1 MEISKKWFS
10 KKILCGIGCNHMC
23 CKSPSFRVEF
33 SKDEIDDLSKKY
45 NKSLNPT
52 EYQNG
57 CCSHLKDDD
66 TGCSFGD
73 DKPKWCKVFPIVENS
88 NNRLVLSNW
97 SWLHCPK
104 PNDYILDR
112 IEDGKWYY
120 KLKKRHKNKLDQVIL
135 NDDIE
140 NVIPNF
146 FEREDIQGV
155 LNER

>member
-1 MEISKKWFS
+1 MKISEKWFG
-10 KKILCGIGCNHMC
+10 KKILCGIGCNYMC
-23 CKSPSFRVEF
+23 CNSQTFRVEF

-73 DKPKWCKVFPIVENS
+73 DRPTYCKTFPITENK
-88 NNRLVLSNW
+88 NNTLVLSNW
-97 SWLHCPK
+97 SFLHCPK

-112 IEDGKWYY
+112 KEDGKWYY
-120 KLKKRHKNKLDQVIL
+120 RLKKSHKNKLDELVL
-135 NDDIE
+135 DNDINDY
-140 NVIPNF
+140 PNF
-146 FEREDIQGV
+146 FEREDVKGV
-155 LNER
+155 MK

>member
-10 KKILCGIGCNHMC
+10 KKILCGSCLFGCCNS
-23 CKSPSFRVEF
+23 KTFRVEF
-33 SKDEIDDLSKKY
+33 LPSEIEYLEKKY

-73 DKPKWCKVFPIVENS
+73 DKPKWCKMFPIVENS

-97 SWLHCPK
+97 SFLHCPK
-104 PNDYILDR
+104 PTDYILDR
-112 IEDGKWYY
+112 IENGKYHY
-120 KLKKRHKNKLDQVIL
+120 LLKKTHKNKLDELVLDNEI
-135 NDDIE
+135 NDY
-140 NVIPNF
+140 PNF
-146 FEREDIQGV
+146 FEREDIKGV
-155 LNER
+155 MK

>member
-1 MEISKKWFS
+1 M
-10 KKILCGIGCNHMC
+10 
-23 CKSPSFRVEF
+23 EF
-33 SKDEIDDLSKKY
+33 SKNEIDYLSKKY
-45 NKSLNPT
+45 NQSIKSI

-57 CCSHLKDDD
+57 KCRHLNGN
-66 TGCSFGD
+66 GCSFGD
-73 DKPKWCKVFPIVENS
+73 DRPTYCKTFPITENK
-88 NNRLVLSNW
+88 NNTLVLSNW

-155 LNER
+155 MK

>member
-33 SKDEIDDLSKKY
+33 SKDEIGYLSKKY

-73 DKPKWCKVFPIVENS
+73 DRPTYCKTFPITENK
-88 NNRLVLSNW
+88 NNTLVLSNW

-104 PNDYILDR
+104 PSDYILDR
-112 IEDGKWYY
+112 KEDGKWYY
-120 KLKKRHKNKLDQVIL
+120 RLKKSHKNKLDELVL
-135 NDDIE
+135 DNDINDY
-140 NVIPNF
+140 PNF
-146 FEREDIQGV
+146 FEREDVKGV
-155 LNER
+155 MK

>member
-1 MEISKKWFS
+1 MEISEKWFS
-10 KKILCGIGCNHMC
+10 KKILCGVACKYGCCN
-23 CKSPSFRVEF
+23 SQTFRVEF

-66 TGCSFGD
+66 TGCSFSG

-97 SWLHCPK
+97 SFLHCPK
-104 PNDYILDR
+104 PNDYILEKK
-112 IEDGKWYY
+112 EDGKWYY
-120 KLKKRHKNKLDQVIL
+120 RLKKKHKNKLDELVL
-135 NDDIE
+135 DNDINDY
-140 NVIPNF
+140 PNF

>member
-10 KKILCGIGCNHMC
+10 KKILCGSCLFGCCNS
-23 CKSPSFRVEF
+23 KTFRVEF
-33 SKDEIDDLSKKY
+33 LPSEIEYLEKKY

-66 TGCSFGD
+66 TGCSFD
-73 DKPKWCKVFPIVENS
+73 DAKPKWCKMFPIVENS

-97 SWLHCPK
+97 SFLHCPK
-104 PNDYILDR
+104 PNDYILEKK
-112 IEDGKWYY
+112 EDGKWYY
-120 KLKKRHKNKLDQVIL
+120 RLQKKHKNKLDELVL
-135 NDDIE
+135 DNDINDY
-140 NVIPNF
+140 PNF
-146 FEREDIQGV
+146 LEREDIQGV

>member
-10 KKILCGIGCNHMC
+10 KKILCGSCLFGCCNS
-23 CKSPSFRVEF
+23 KTFRVEF
-33 SKDEIDDLSKKY
+33 LPSEIEYLEKKY

-73 DKPKWCKVFPIVENS
+73 DKPKWCKMFPIVENS

-97 SWLHCPK
+97 SFLHCPK

-112 IEDGKWYY
+112 KENGKYHY
-120 KLKKRHKNKLDQVIL
+120 LLKKPHKNKRDELVLD
-135 NDDIE
+135 NDINDYH
-140 NVIPNF
+140 NF
-146 FEREDIQGV
+146 FEREDVKGV
-155 LNER
+155 MK

>member
-10 KKILCGIGCNHMC
+10 KKILCGSCLFACCN
-23 CKSPSFRVEF
+23 SQTFRVEF
-33 SKDEIDDLSKKY
+33 SKDEIGYLEKKY

-57 CCSHLKDDD
+57 KCRHLNGN
-66 TGCSFGD
+66 GCSFGND
-73 DKPKWCKVFPIVENS
+73 RPTYCKTFPITENK
-88 NNRLVLSNW
+88 NNTLVLSNW
-97 SWLHCPK
+97 SFLHCPK

-112 IEDGKWYY
+112 KEDGKWYY
-120 KLKKRHKNKLDQVIL
+120 RLKKSHKNKLDELVL
-135 NDDIE
+135 DNDINDY
-140 NVIPNF
+140 PNF

>member
-1 MEISKKWFS
+1 MEISEKWFS
-10 KKILCGIGCNHMC
+10 KKILCGLCNFGCCNS
-23 CKSPSFRVEF
+23 KTFRVEF
-33 SKDEIDDLSKKY
+33 SKNEIDDLSKKY

-73 DKPKWCKVFPIVENS
+73 DKPKWCKMFPIVENS

-97 SWLHCPK
+97 SFLHCPK
-104 PNDYILDR
+104 PTDYILDR
-112 IEDGKWYY
+112 IENGKYHY
-120 KLKKRHKNKLDQVIL
+120 LLKKSHKNKLDELVLDSDI
-135 NDDIE
+135 NDY
-140 NVIPNF
+140 PNF

-155 LNER
+155 MK

>member
-1 MEISKKWFS
+1 MKISEKWFG
-10 KKILCGIGCNHMC
+10 KKILCGVGCNYFC

-33 SKDEIDDLSKKY
+33 SKDEIGYLSKKY

-57 CCSHLKDDD
+57 C
-66 TGCSFGD
+66 SFGDD

-97 SWLHCPK
+97 SFLHCPK

-112 IEDGKWYY
+112 KEDGKWYY
-120 KLKKRHKNKLDQVIL
+120 RLKKSHKNKLDELVL
-135 NDDIE
+135 DNDI
-140 NVIPNF
+140 NAYPNF
-146 FEREDIQGV
+146 FEREDVKGV
-155 LNER
+155 MK